1 MENSHFQTKETPQRI
16 SRIVMSGTLTG
27 VEPLP
32 TTVVTNQQLVVGL
45 AATFIGL
52 TALLVVSGVV
62 VNPLLLFVAIPFG
75 VAAYLLWEHAS
86 GRLADRIRR
95 RASRRSG
102 RERERARRRARAKRN
117 GRRATG
123 GARSD
128 RRAAGDRRTRA
139 GAGAGDPRDRAPRPG
154 SGPTVEEA
162 YATLGLD
169 PSASSTDVQR
179 AYRERAKELH
189 PDSANGDEEAFKELT
204 AAYER
209 LADLAD

>member
-1 MENSHFQTKETPQRI
+1 MAHK
-16 SRIVMSGTLTG
+16 
-27 VEPLP
+27 
-32 TTVVTNQQLVVGL
+32 QLVIGL
-45 AATFIGL
+45 AGTFIGL
-52 TALLVVSGVV
+52 TALLVVSGIV

-95 RASRRSG
+95 RAGRSTG

-117 GRRATG
+117 GRRATA
-123 GARSD
+123 GARGERFVGGGSGG
-128 RRAAGDRRTRA
+128 RGS
-139 GAGAGDPRDRAPRPG
+139 GAGDPRDRAPRTD

-169 PSASSTDVQR
+169 PSASAGDVRR

-189 PDSANGDEEAFKELT
+189 PDSADGDEEAFKELT
-204 AAYER
+204 AAYELLDER
-209 LADLAD
+209 VE

>member
-1 MENSHFQTKETPQRI
+1 
-16 SRIVMSGTLTG
+16 MSGTLTG
-27 VEPLP
+27 VEPLYAH
-32 TTVVTNQQLVVGL
+32 VVTNQQLVVGL
-45 AATFIGL
+45 AGTFIGL
-52 TALLVVSGVV
+52 TALLVISGIV

-95 RASRRSG
+95 RASRSRG

-117 GRRATG
+117 GRRATAGARGG
-123 GARSD
+123 GARD
-128 RRAAGDRRTRA
+128 TRRTRA
-139 GAGAGDPRDRAPRPG
+139 GAGAGDPRDRAPRTG

-169 PSASSTDVQR
+169 PSASSSDVRR

-189 PDSANGDEEAFKELT
+189 PDSADGDEEAFKELT
-204 AAYER
+204 AAYDR
-209 LADLAD
+209 LDDRAE